1 MVNIMA
7 TEKNTP
13 VGKDSGVVTHKVIVE
28 TKFGTFAISLFS
40 NNPVH
45 QAVARN
51 RGKERFSEK
60 FIAQIKGIEIVDAD
74 AEKPSVDVD
83 GYFD

>member
-1 MVNIMA
+1 MA
-7 TEKNTP
+7 TEKNTAT
-13 VGKDSGVVTHKVIVE
+13 GSKDGYVTHKVLVK
-28 TKFGTFAISLFS
+28 TAFGTFSVSLFS

-74 AEKPSVDVD
+74 DVKPSVDVD

>member
-1 MVNIMA
+1 MA
-7 TEKNTP
+7 NDKNVP
-13 VGKDSGVVTHKVIVE
+13 VGSKDGVVTHKIIVK
-28 TKFGTFAISLFS
+28 TAFGTFSVNLFS

-45 QAVARN
+45 QAVAKN

>member
-1 MVNIMA
+1 MA
-7 TEKNTP
+7 NDKNVP
-13 VGKDSGVVTHKVIVE
+13 VGKESGVVTHKLLVE
-28 TKFGTFAISLFS
+28 TKFGTFSVSLFS

-74 AEKPSVDVD
+74 DSKPAVDVD